1 MKIIVRF
8 CSVTSWAIKRGEKL
22 VIKKSKNSEIITFES
37 LSSIMHL
44 ADAFLNLYSDT

>member
-1 MKIIVRF
+1 MGHKE
-8 CSVTSWAIKRGEKL
+8 RGKKL